1 MGLLTERLLIALSDR
16 GSETCKHQCSI
27 GNVLRDDVTHE
38 IVASELLEIAE
49 RARVERLGRELR
61 QFPCGCGA
69 RFRVRRVGA
78 ATGPRDELPD

>member
-1 MGLLTERLLIALSDR
+1 
-16 GSETCKHQCSI
+16 
-27 GNVLRDDVTHE
+27 
-38 IVASELLEIAE
+38 VASELLEIAE

-61 QFPCGCGA
+61 QFPCGGGP